1 MHVKYASRQVLY
13 PVPKVSVGCVY
24 KSMVARA
31 VVRLGGVDA
40 PRADVALR
48 DVAVARAVVALFCVA
63 AVRARVVLWNVSVV
77 AVREMVVFAA
87 GREMV
92 VFVVGREMDF
102 ALRSAALTLPTPA
115 INAIMKN
122 IILSIIFYNNIL

>member
-1 MHVKYASRQVLY
+1 
-13 PVPKVSVGCVY
+13 VPKVLVGFAY

-31 VVRLGGVDA
+31 VVRLGGVGA

-48 DVAVARAVVALFCVA
+48 GVAVARAVVALFCVV
-63 AVRARVVLWNVSVV
+63 AVRARVVLRNVSVVVARAGVV
-77 AVREMVVFAA
+77 AVREIVAFAT
-87 GREMV
+87 
-92 VFVVGREMDF
+92 GREMDF

-115 INAIMKN
+115 INAMMKN